1 MIMKLTLTEPRLLK
15 EPINTISELV
25 NDVKLSIDKDKVELI
40 AIDPSNVAMVVFRL
54 LSSAFVEYQVT
65 GKVDISISLDGL
77 KQVLKRA
84 KPSDTLIIQLDEDKR
99 RLKLQLNGE
108 TSRTFNVSLLD
119 LEQKEQKIPDLK
131 FNARIEMNSITFDEA
146 IQDMDIISD
155 SVSLTVDEKKFSIA
169 SEGNISDGFVE
180 ITEDSGALISM
191 DKKEPFKAR
200 YSIEYLKKIIKG
212 SRLADKVIIQFD
224 KDYPLKVDYILK
236 DKLQLS
242 TILAPRVENY

>member
-1 MIMKLTLTEPRLLK
+1 MKLTLTEPRLLK

-65 GKVDISISLDGL
+65 GKIDISISLDGL

-131 FNARIEMNSITFDEA
+131 FNARIEMHSVTFDEA

-155 SVSLTVDEKKFSIA
+155 SVSLTVDEKKFSIS

-180 ITEDSGALISM
+180 ITDDGGALISM

>member
-65 GKVDISISLDGL
+65 GKIDISISLDGL

-131 FNARIEMNSITFDEA
+131 FNARIEMNSVTFDEA

-155 SVSLTVDEKKFSIA
+155 SVSLTVDEKKFSIS

-180 ITEDSGALISM
+180 ITGDSGALISM

>member
-1 MIMKLTLTEPRLLK
+1 
-15 EPINTISELV
+15 
-25 NDVKLSIDKDKVELI
+25 
-40 AIDPSNVAMVVFRL
+40 
-54 LSSAFVEYQVT
+54 
-65 GKVDISISLDGL
+65 
-77 KQVLKRA
+77 
-84 KPSDTLIIQLDEDKR
+84 
-99 RLKLQLNGE
+99 
-108 TSRTFNVSLLD
+108 
-119 LEQKEQKIPDLK
+119 
-131 FNARIEMNSITFDEA
+131 MNSVTFDEA

-155 SVSLTVDEKKFSIA
+155 SVSLTVDEKKFSIS

-180 ITEDSGALISM
+180 ITDDGGALISM

>member
-1 MIMKLTLTEPRLLK
+1 MKLTLTEPRLLK

-25 NDVKLSIDKDKVELI
+25 NDVKLSIDKDKLELI

>member
-1 MIMKLTLTEPRLLK
+1 MKLTLTEPRLLK

-25 NDVKLSIDKDKVELI
+25 NDVKLSIDKDKLELI

-131 FNARIEMNSITFDEA
+131 FNARIEMNSVTFDEA

-155 SVSLTVDEKKFSIA
+155 SVSLTVDEKKFSIS

-180 ITEDSGALISM
+180 ITDDGGALISM

>member
-65 GKVDISISLDGL
+65 GKIDISISLDGL

-131 FNARIEMNSITFDEA
+131 FNARIEMNSVTFDEA

-155 SVSLTVDEKKFSIA
+155 SVSLTVDEKKFSIS

-180 ITEDSGALISM
+180 ITDDGGALISM

>member
-65 GKVDISISLDGL
+65 GKIDISISLDGL

>member
-65 GKVDISISLDGL
+65 GKIDISISLDGL

-180 ITEDSGALISM
+180 ITDDGGALISM

>member
-1 MIMKLTLTEPRLLK
+1 MKLTLTEPRLLK

-65 GKVDISISLDGL
+65 GKVDISIRLDGL

-84 KPSDTLIIQLDEDKR
+84 KPSDTLILQLDEDKR

-169 SEGNISDGFVE
+169 SEGNISDGLVE
-180 ITEDSGALISM
+180 ITDDSGALISM

>member
-1 MIMKLTLTEPRLLK
+1 MKLTLTEPRLLK

-25 NDVKLSIDKDKVELI
+25 NDVKLSIDKDKLELI

-131 FNARIEMNSITFDEA
+131 FNARIEMNSVTFDEA